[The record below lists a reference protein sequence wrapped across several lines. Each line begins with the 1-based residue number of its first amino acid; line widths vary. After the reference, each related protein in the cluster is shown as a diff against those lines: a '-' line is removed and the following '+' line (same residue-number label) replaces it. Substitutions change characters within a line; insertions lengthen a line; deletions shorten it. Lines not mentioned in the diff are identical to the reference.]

1 MRPQGNYIIHHAET
15 PSIVGAIKEDKEGL
29 EDDRDS
35 YSTTLEHFLGTLCDL
50 QRSATATRLGLRYPK
65 TREVTELLMKIERCH
80 FTGRDLIQSHPNII
94 LSEMLMSL
102 PPLFENEEFLSLS
115 QSAGQDL
122 VVRYLVSSIDALSLA
137 SRQRAYL
144 LCSSL
149 RNILQFTSQRGQS
162 LTDVLML
169 FTPMLFPRCATTT
182 DGFLRASRALLIMIE
197 RSHLIFEK
205 EYISQTEESFLRDLL
220 NSIDGLQN
228 GVCEEDDPP
237 DSDTKLIDDETSF
250 EHLQFTDSQ
259 FYYIL
264 AYSD

>member
-1 MRPQGNYIIHHAET
+1 
-15 PSIVGAIKEDKEGL
+15 
-29 EDDRDS
+29 
-35 YSTTLEHFLGTLCDL
+35 
-50 QRSATATRLGLRYPK
+50 
-65 TREVTELLMKIERCH
+65 
-80 FTGRDLIQSHPNII
+80 
-94 LSEMLMSL
+94 MLMSL

-122 VVRYLVSSIDALSLA
+122 VVRYLVSSIDALSLV
-137 SRQRAYL
+137 SRQRVYL

-162 LTDVLML
+162 LT
-169 FTPMLFPRCATTT
+169 
-182 DGFLRASRALLIMIE
+182 
-197 RSHLIFEK
+197 
-205 EYISQTEESFLRDLL
+205 DLL